1 MAQVK
6 LRSKL
11 DRLLARIPDLGDI
24 LRGSLIHRKTF
35 HSKGCAKC
43 DRGEGHPQWVLNV
56 NYPGGKNRQI
66 SLHRDQLREVR
77 RRLRNFHQLKKTLEE
92 ICELNQLSLREDD
105 ERRPSRRKKL

>member
-1 MAQVK
+1 MAQV
-6 LRSKL
+6 LSQI
-11 DRLLARIPDLGDI
+11 DRLLARLPDLGDI

-66 SLHRDQLREVR
+66 SLHRHQLAAVR
-77 RRLRNFHQLKKTLEE
+77 RRLRNLHQVRKVLEA
-92 ICELNQLSLREDD
+92 ICEFNQLSLRSDD
-105 ERRPSRRKKL
+105 ESRSARRKKRD